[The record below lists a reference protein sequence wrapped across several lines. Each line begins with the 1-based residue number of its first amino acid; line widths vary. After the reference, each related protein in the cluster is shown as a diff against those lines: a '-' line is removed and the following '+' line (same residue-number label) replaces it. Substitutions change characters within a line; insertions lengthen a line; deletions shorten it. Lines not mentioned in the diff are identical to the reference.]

1 MIVPK
6 YLSKGFT
13 ISQWIKFRDKVS
25 QGTLFNY
32 GNPLR
37 DKNPKGFK
45 LETVVVKEDD
55 FLNTNTAVPAP

>member
-37 DKNPKGFK
+37 DKNPNGF
-45 LETVVVKEDD
+45 
-55 FLNTNTAVPAP
+55 